1 MVLIMKA
8 SYAELK
14 EEIHEMKRRISA
26 LEKAYDAIAT
36 RDDLLAIEEAHED
49 LKEGKTVSLARAK
62 DFR

>member
-1 MVLIMKA
+1 MGLIMKA
-8 SYAELK
+8 SYAELS
-14 EEIHEMKRRISA
+14 EEIHEMRRRISA
-26 LEKAYDAIAT
+26 LEKGYDAIAA